1 MATTKKTVTT
11 NTVNKEVKEAEA
23 TQSTVDI
30 QLLIAEALKTQQEEF
45 AKTLKAQQEEFA
57 KQLAEVKAEAEQAK
71 AQASQVIDEE
81 DFETEKNLRRKVKV
95 KSVYHGGVGHITQSG
110 KTLVWH
116 NHGDILLVT
125 IEDLINMKS
134 SSPALLESPSLM
146 ILDKE
151 VAEYLGLTELYDTI
165 AQAEDLSELFKKGF
179 EEIKEIIQRL
189 PPDFKTDMA
198 NEVCIMSDN
207 DEIDSGRLKRF
218 LQQEL
223 KVDLGLKTA

>member
-1 MATTKKTVTT
+1 MATTKKTATT
-11 NTVNKEVKEAEA
+11 STTNKEVKEVEV
-23 TQSTVDI
+23 TQPTVDI
-30 QLLIAEALKTQQEEF
+30 QALIAEALKTQQEEF

-57 KQLAEVKAEAEQAK
+57 KQLAEVKAGAE
-71 AQASQVIDEE
+71 QASQVIVEE
-81 DFETEKNLRRKVKV
+81 EFETEKNLRRKVKV

-165 AQAEDLSELFKKGF
+165 AQAEDLNELFKKDF